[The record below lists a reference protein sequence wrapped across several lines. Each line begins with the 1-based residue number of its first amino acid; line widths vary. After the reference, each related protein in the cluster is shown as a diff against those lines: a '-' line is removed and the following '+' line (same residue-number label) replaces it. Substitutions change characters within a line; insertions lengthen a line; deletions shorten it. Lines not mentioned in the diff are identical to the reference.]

1 MTAIWTPSKT
11 TINCSNL
18 QQMMHKLGMESYED
32 FWKWSVQHKE
42 DFWEQTVDALEI
54 VQEQK
59 YKSIL
64 DITEGPEK
72 AKWLCGAKL
81 NIVDSC
87 FQNKDDATA
96 LLFQEKGGALQK
108 ITQSRL
114 AGLVNK
120 AANGLLK
127 LGLYKGADVAVAMPM
142 TLEAVVI
149 YLAAIKAGIS
159 VVTIADSFSAEE
171 IKTRLEIT
179 KPSLVFTQDVFYR
192 GAKQYELY
200 KKIINSGAVKIVCVQ
215 TEKNT
220 IKKRL
225 EDIFWKDFL
234 SDDDCF
240 ASVKQ
245 DPNETI
251 TVLFSSGTTGQP
263 KAIPWDHTT
272 PIKCA
277 SDAYYYQN
285 IQQGDVLCWPTNLGW
300 MMGPWLVFAA
310 LINKATIALYDGSPL
325 EAAFGDFIEKGKITL
340 LGLVPSMVKQWKLT
354 KNMEPYDWNSIK
366 CFSSTGEVSNVK
378 DMEYLMQ
385 LGNHKPIIEYCGGT
399 EIGGG
404 YITSTLVQS
413 NIPSQFSTQALGGQ
427 FVLLDEAGK
436 ESTQGEVFLIPPM
449 MGLSTKLLNKDH
461 HETYYKNTPVYKNQ
475 LLRRHGDQL
484 LRLENG
490 YYIHRGRIDDTMN
503 LGGVKVSAVQIEAVI
518 NQLDFVRES
527 AAIAITPK
535 QGGPSSLVVYYVASK
550 ELKKKEAL
558 KNIQNQI
565 KTNLNPLFKVVDLS
579 QMDSLPRTASNK
591 LKRKELRENYL
602 SK

>member
-1 MTAIWTPSKT
+1 MTATWTPSKT
-11 TINCSNL
+11 TIEACNL
-18 QQMMHKLGMESYED
+18 RQMMHKLGMDSYED
-32 FWKWSVQHKE
+32 FWKWSVQHKT
-42 DFWEQTVDALEI
+42 DFWEQTVAALEI

-64 DITEGPEK
+64 DTTEGVEN

-87 FQNKDDATA
+87 FQNKDDAIV
-96 LLFQEKGGALQK
+96 LLFQKKGGALQK
-108 ITQSRL
+108 ITQSILKR
-114 AGLVNK
+114 LVNN

-127 LGLYKGADVAVAMPM
+127 LGLYKGAVIAIAMPM

-159 VVTIADSFSAEE
+159 VVTIADSFAPDE
-171 IKTRLEIT
+171 IAARLKIT
-179 KPSLVFTQDVFYR
+179 KPTLVFTQDIFYR
-192 GAKQYELY
+192 NAKKHLLY
-200 KKIINSGAVKIVCVQ
+200 KKIISAGASKIVLIKTVPNEVELRKQ
-215 TEKNT
+215 DLLWETFLGKKNQFT
-220 IKKRL
+220 
-225 EDIFWKDFL
+225 
-234 SDDDCF
+234 
-240 ASVKQ
+240 SVKQ

-263 KAIPWDHTT
+263 KAILWDHTT

-285 IQQGDVLCWPTNLGW
+285 VQQGDVLCWPTNLGW

-325 EAAFGDFIEKGKITL
+325 ESAFGHFVEKAKITL

-354 KNMEPYDWNSIK
+354 KSMESYDWDSIK

-385 LGNHKPIIEYCGGT
+385 LANHKPIIEYCGGT

-404 YITSTLVQS
+404 YITSTLLQS

-436 ESTQGEVFLIPPM
+436 EGAQGEVFLIPPI

-461 HETYYKNTPVYKNQ
+461 YETYYKNTPIYKNQ

-484 LRLENG
+484 IRLENG

-535 QGGPSSLVVYYVASK
+535 NGGPSFLVVYYVASK
-550 ELKKKEAL
+550 ELEEKEAL

-579 QMDSLPRTASNK
+579 RIDCLPRTVSNK
-591 LKRKELRENYL
+591 VKRKELRENYL